1 MARAAILIGVNKT
14 GGLPVLSDAV
24 EGARRMEAWAL
35 AQGMARK
42 HVHLFTDDSGP
53 VEIGPIKKA
62 IRALVDSGTI
72 TQLVVYFA
80 GHGVNIR
87 YGEYW
92 LLSDAP
98 IDASAAVN
106 VEGSVV
112 LARRSGI
119 DHVVFVSD
127 ACRTAAEG
135 VQAQG
140 VTGSEIFPNDPVDGP
155 ERAVD
160 LFFATTLGRPA
171 LEVKSPDESSA
182 AFRAVYTTA
191 VLDAV
196 GGKLPP
202 ALLEAPGMTP
212 GFVVRPRSLKACLHA
227 EMPRRLAALR
237 VGVMVSQEPDAR
249 ITSDDAAW
257 IAGFDAAPV
266 VAPAVAPSMPL
277 EIDTPPT
284 APQPRTAVPPGTVR
298 RGSAA
303 ATARAAATRRLDEA
317 LGGPRAGGARP
328 ATRATRAAPIR
339 ERPATPL
346 AEPFGPLGFE
356 TNCGFK
362 LRGATLADALASGA
376 VVQRFD
382 DDASLARVHPQGIA
396 RNVLLVLADQSS
408 VLLPAIPGFIAALS
422 FDAGELA
429 DVAYEPSQHGD
440 RWADFAQHADE
451 LRQLRAVI
459 AQAAREGVFRLEG
472 PAALAL
478 AQRMQVAKGVDPS
491 LALYAAYAYHGLQQR
506 DRLRQM
512 RDYLRMDL
520 GVSFFDLDLLA
531 GALAHGGD
539 AERRYPPVPML
550 AQGWSLLS
558 AFGVSL
564 GADLAQ
570 LPESRGAP
578 SRPLQGELMDTLW
591 TQFKPSATEYLR
603 KLMKEG
609 KLP

>member
-1 MARAAILIGVNKT
+1 MARAAIMIGINRT

-24 EGARRMEAWAL
+24 EGARQMEAWAL

-42 HVHLFTDDSGP
+42 HVHLFTDESGP
-53 VEIGPIKKA
+53 VEIATIKKA

-72 TQLVVYFA
+72 TQLLVYFA

-98 IDASAAVN
+98 VDPSAAVN

-140 VTGSEIFPNDPVDGP
+140 ITGSEIFPNDPVDGP

-182 AFRAVYTTA
+182 AFHAVYTTA
-191 VLDAV
+191 LLDAV

-202 ALLEAPGMTP
+202 AVQEAPGKTP
-212 GFVVRPRSLKACLHA
+212 SFVVRPRSLKDCLRV
-227 EMPRRLAALR
+227 ELPRRLAALR
-237 VGVMVSQEPDAR
+237 VAMTVSQEPDAR

-257 IAGFDAAPV
+257 IAGFDAAP
-266 VAPAVAPSMPL
+266 AVAPVPPPSMARAVPRGG
-277 EIDTPPT
+277 PT
-284 APQPRTAVPPGTVR
+284 RSGVRTAVVLHP
-298 RGSAA
+298 SAGA
-303 ATARAAATRRLDEA
+303 AARAAASRQLDDA
-317 LGGPRAGGARP
+317 LGGARAGGAGP
-328 ATRATRAAPIR
+328 ATRGPRMSPMPDGPSAT
-339 ERPATPL
+339 L
-346 AEPFGPLGFE
+346 AKPFGPLRFE
-356 TNCGFK
+356 INCGFK
-362 LRGATLADALASGA
+362 LRGAKLADVVGSG
-376 VVQRFD
+376 VGVERFD
-382 DDASLARVHPQGIA
+382 DDTSLARVHPQGGA
-396 RNVLLVLADQSS
+396 GNVLLVLADQSS
-408 VLLPAIPGFIAALS
+408 VLLPAVPGFVAALS
-422 FDAGELA
+422 FEAGELA
-429 DVAYEPSQHGD
+429 DVAYEPSQYSN
-440 RWADFAQHADE
+440 RWADFAQGAHE
-451 LRQLRAVI
+451 LRQLRAAI
-459 AQAAREGVFRLEG
+459 AHAAREGVFRLEG

-478 AQRMQVAKGVDPS
+478 ARRMQLAKGLDPS
-491 LALYAAYAYHGLQQR
+491 LALYAAYAYHGLQQTE
-506 DRLRQM
+506 RLQEM
-512 RDYLRMDL
+512 REYFRSDMAL
-520 GVSFFDLDLLA
+520 SFFDLDLLA
-531 GALAHGGD
+531 GALPRGGE

-564 GADLAQ
+564 SEHLRELRAS
-570 LPESRGAP
+570 PGAP
-578 SRPLQGELMDTLW
+578 RRPLQGELVNTLW
-591 TQFKPSATEYLR
+591 TQFKPAGTEHLR
-603 KLMKEG
+603 KLIEEG
-609 KLP
+609 KLL